1 MKNIILIFAL
11 FFIGTAFSQTENQQD
26 TITIQT
32 SAECGMCKDRLEGA
46 LNYTK
51 GVKFAELNLA
61 NKTIFVKF
69 NPKKISIDEIRKVI
83 SETGYDADEVKANPA
98 SVEKL
103 PACCKPGGMK

>member
-1 MKNIILIFAL
+1 MKNITLIFAL
-11 FFIGTAFSQTENQQD
+11 FFVGTAFSQTENQQD

-51 GVKFAELNLA
+51 GVKFAELNSVD
-61 NKTIFVKF
+61 KTLFVKF

-83 SETGYDADEVKANPA
+83 SEAGYDADDVKANPT

-103 PACCKPGGMK
+103 PACCKPGGMD